1 MCIYFNICIT
11 YKKVFII
18 IRDSNVYLFYL
29 KFEHYKK
36 KYNFDEMNLLQKD
49 NLLQGRTS
57 YMTEKISNFY
67 MLFKLRKGV

>member
-36 KYNFDEMNLLQKD
+36 KYNFDEMNLLQ
-49 NLLQGRTS
+49 GRTS

>member
-18 IRDSNVYLFYL
+18 IRVSNVYLFYL

-57 YMTEKISNFY
+57 YDRENFKFLY
-67 MLFKLRKGV
+67 VV

>member
-1 MCIYFNICIT
+1 
-11 YKKVFII
+11 
-18 IRDSNVYLFYL
+18 
-29 KFEHYKK
+29 
-36 KYNFDEMNLLQKD
+36 MNLLQKD